1 MATQLADPSPVPI
14 VDCDVHPMSPA
25 NSSFLPYMS
34 SSWRRHFETN
44 GIRAFAR
51 AKDRYNHPADTQ
63 RLDAYPAGG
72 GPAGSDPAMTI
83 ERHIDPYGISL
94 ALLLPQQPYGTTAWG
109 DPDAASAFVAA
120 ANDFFLESWVDF
132 DPRYGLAVTVS
143 PHDPHAAAEEI
154 RRHAGRAGVIAVQLL
169 LMGRMLGDTWY
180 DPIYAAACEAGLP
193 IAVHQSGSEGCFTFS
208 QGVAGGIPRSYGERH
223 SVLTQVGAAN
233 VVDAVVNGTFV
244 RFPELK
250 IVMVEW
256 GFSWLPAVSNRLDL
270 FWQKEPS
277 QAPRVKRMPSEYI
290 ADHFTFTTQPL
301 DEVGRGHR
309 RSLFAAAGLK
319 DILLF
324 SSDYPHYDT
333 DNPRYVLSG
342 QIPPEFRA
350 AICYEN
356 ALKVFGPAALRA
368 A

>member
-1 MATQLADPSPVPI
+1 MATQLVDPSPVPI

-193 IAVHQSGSEGCFTFS
+193 IAVHQSGSEGGFPLS
-208 QGVAGGIPRSYGERH
+208 QGGAGGVSRSHCER
-223 SVLTQVGAAN
+223 
-233 VVDAVVNGTFV
+233 
-244 RFPELK
+244 
-250 IVMVEW
+250 
-256 GFSWLPAVSNRLDL
+256 
-270 FWQKEPS
+270 PS
-277 QAPRVKRMPSEYI
+277 
-290 ADHFTFTTQPL
+290 
-301 DEVGRGHR
+301 G
-309 RSLFAAAGLK
+309 
-319 DILLF
+319 
-324 SSDYPHYDT
+324 
-333 DNPRYVLSG
+333 
-342 QIPPEFRA
+342 
-350 AICYEN
+350 
-356 ALKVFGPAALRA
+356 
-368 A
+368 